1 MSTKKLKKG
10 NFTDKVS
17 NVVETA
23 KTSVQKVNDYALS
36 TTEEVVTETIS
47 VASQWQNVADKALKG
62 SVKLFDNQQNLIFD
76 TLDTYK
82 KHFVNGKKRFTK
94 VFA

>member
-23 KTSVQKVNDYALS
+23 KTSVKKVNDYALS

-62 SVKLFDNQQNLIFD
+62 SVKLLDNQQNLIFD